1 MHDNS
6 KNVLLMSM
14 PFAGPAIPSI
24 PLSILE
30 GYLKERNI
38 KICTNNLFL
47 KAAEIYGLNNYNH
60 LISSPNDSYIAQIFF
75 SKYVF
80 SQHWKNNERK
90 FREYYIQKMS
100 YKKDTQ
106 KNLSFDEYI
115 ELTDNFYNWIFE
127 NINWKSYD
135 IIGFTLNYGQLIPS
149 LAIAKKIKE
158 LSPDKIIIL
167 GGSRTVDQI
176 GINTLK
182 AFDYIDFIVSGDGEE
197 TLYQLSSEYQ
207 NYKSIPHLIFR
218 DVKDIIW
225 NESDKI
231 IDINKLP
238 IPSFD
243 TFYNEL
249 KLASEEIKQYFSLFG
264 RLPIE
269 ISRGCWWN
277 KCSFCNLNLQHKKYR
292 EKNVEKIVEELDFLS
307 DKYKMLSFQI
317 IGNALLKTEYRSLC
331 QKIIELNKDFTF
343 FVEARAGRLKSKD
356 YTLLKKAGFTTIQ
369 TGIETFSN
377 NYLKKMNKGT
387 RIIDNIASLKFCKEN
402 GILNSYNI
410 LVNYPNEETIDFEET
425 VENIQLFW
433 QYLDPPTISYLTIG
447 LGSTIY
453 NNIKMYNINKI
464 TYTDIDEILF
474 PKEILEK
481 GISYFYNFKREIFFK
496 GNKWEDLV
504 SKWKKIRED
513 SESKVIESKKL
524 VDKLIFYFVDGGNFI
539 KIYDKR
545 SLKDVAIYVLNELE
559 REVFLNCENVI
570 SFQELNERISHIPEF
585 KLAAILHSFKQAGI
599 VFEENNY
606 YLSLPLNYNKCFGI
620 DKKIQSIPSEEI
632 ISERISM

>member
-1 MHDNS
+1 MHDN
-6 KNVLLMSM
+6 KNVLIMSM

-24 PLSILE
+24 QLSILE
-30 GYLKERNI
+30 GYLKEQNI
-38 KICTNNLFL
+38 NVVTYNLFL
-47 KAAEIYGLNNYNH
+47 KAAEIYGLNNYNY
-60 LISSPNDSYIAQIFF
+60 LICSPNDSYTAQIFF

-80 SQHWKNNERK
+80 PQHWEKNERK
-90 FREYYIQKMS
+90 FREHYIQKMS
-100 YKKDTQ
+100 YTKDTK
-106 KNLSFDEYI
+106 KNITFDQYVQ
-115 ELTDNFYNWIFE
+115 LTDNFYNWIFE
-127 NINWKSYD
+127 NVNCKSYD

-158 LSPDKIIIL
+158 LNPDKIIIL
-167 GGSRTVDQI
+167 GGSRTVDKI

-182 AFDYIDFIVSGDGEE
+182 AFDYIDFIISGDGEDA
-197 TLYQLSSEYQ
+197 LYQLTSDYQ
-207 NYKSIPHLIFR
+207 NYKSIPNLIFR
-218 DVKDIIW
+218 EGKDIIW
-225 NESDKI
+225 NKSDKI

-243 TFYNEL
+243 TFFNEL
-249 KLASEEIKQYFSLFG
+249 TLASNEIKQYFSLFG

-292 EKNVEKIVEELDFLS
+292 EKNVEKIVEELDILS

-317 IGNALLKTEYRSLC
+317 IGNALLKKEYGSLC
-331 QKIIELNKDFTF
+331 DKIIELNKDFTF
-343 FVEARAGRLKSKD
+343 FVEARVDRLKSKD

-377 NYLKKMNKGT
+377 NYLQKMNKGT
-387 RIIDNIASLKFCKEN
+387 RVIDNIASLRFSKEN

-410 LVNYPNEETIDFEET
+410 LVNYPNEETNDFKET

-433 QYLDPPTISYLTIG
+433 QYTYPPNISYLMVG
-447 LGSTIY
+447 YGSAIY
-453 NNIKMYNINKI
+453 NNQKVYNINKL
-464 TYTDIDEILF
+464 TYTEIDKILF

-481 GISYFYNFKREIFFK
+481 GISYFYNFERKKSFE
-496 GNKWEDLV
+496 GNNWEDLV
-504 SKWKKIRED
+504 SKWKKIIEE
-513 SESKVIESKKL
+513 SEMKFIKSKKL

-545 SLKDVAIYVLNELE
+545 SLNDVMIYVLNDIE

-570 SFQELNERISHIPEF
+570 SFQELNEKISHIPEF
-585 KLAAILHSFKQAGI
+585 KLAAILHSFEQAGI
-599 VFEENNY
+599 VFQEDDY
-606 YLSLPLNYNKCFGI
+606 YLSLPLNYSKCFGI
-620 DKKIQSIPSEEI
+620 DKKIQLITSKEI
-632 ISERISM
+632 ISEGISV